1 MNEKALE
8 ALGQLGVSAVKGD
21 LDKYFDALFVSL
33 RVYFVFDNVAIYKT
47 EREGNLIEAVYARAV
62 GRGRSKGADAS
73 WGEEMANQ
81 VIASGRIQTDDVNR
95 PDVSDRTQSPH
106 RLGLPL
112 ELLSGRGAL
121 VFVRFGGPAF
131 TEEQLPFAL
140 LAASRVAFGFEQVAL
155 AGALSQLDLARHR
168 AQLQDD
174 FIATISHEVHTPL
187 GFIKGYTTSLLRTD
201 TTWDA
206 VTQREFLT
214 IIDEETDNLIRLI
227 DRMLDSA
234 RLKTGSLSMDFQP
247 VRLDAIIRDVAL
259 RFQERYPDLKIVLDL
274 ENTRPIQAD
283 SVRLSQVF
291 TNLFENA
298 IKYAP
303 GSPIEITLR
312 QRHQFQEVVFSDSGP
327 GIPPQ
332 HIPFIFERFY
342 RVENKGP
349 LRGTGLGLFIC
360 KQIIQAHGGQ
370 IFARS
375 VPNRGSSFYITLPL
389 NAERNVER

>member
-1 MNEKALE
+1 
-8 ALGQLGVSAVKGD
+8 
-21 LDKYFDALFVSL
+21 
-33 RVYFVFDNVAIYKT
+33 
-47 EREGNLIEAVYARAV
+47 
-62 GRGRSKGADAS
+62 
-73 WGEEMANQ
+73 
-81 VIASGRIQTDDVNR
+81 
-95 PDVSDRTQSPH
+95 
-106 RLGLPL
+106 
-112 ELLSGRGAL
+112 
-121 VFVRFGGPAF
+121 
-131 TEEQLPFAL
+131 
-140 LAASRVAFGFEQVAL
+140 
-155 AGALSQLDLARHR
+155 
-168 AQLQDD
+168 
-174 FIATISHEVHTPL
+174 
-187 GFIKGYTTSLLRTD
+187 
-201 TTWDA
+201 
-206 VTQREFLT
+206 
-214 IIDEETDNLIRLI
+214 
-227 DRMLDSA
+227 
-234 RLKTGSLSMDFQP
+234 MDFQP